1 MSAIAEFYASMS
13 FKVDSSGLTAFR
25 NEMQVVQKEMA
36 NTLAILHATSK
47 ALKNTLKDFGT
58 LQHKFDAKSM
68 QSWRKSIAA
77 AARAYIKVVEASN
90 GVLHQVAQEASKSQI
105 KLSNFE
111 KRLNSNIVALNSYA
125 HALMPVVLLLER
137 LRGAAG
143 SPLPR
148 VGGGFRGGANGA
160 GGAGQGGHGGAG
172 RPPSGAGAGLL
183 ETAGIMAFLKP
194 MLPMGMGL
202 GGMLGGG
209 YAFRELIGAGREMF
223 AMELKMKAVSKS
235 SEAFAN
241 NMKYVRELSQQ
252 LGLDLVGAGN
262 AYAQIVVT
270 AQEKMNPEQM
280 QKMFTGFN
288 KYYATVHMTAED
300 QRLANLAIQ
309 QMFGKDKIQA
319 QEARLQMGQRVTPFI
334 KLLTE
339 AAKEKMGA
347 KFTTFD
353 DVMKKGL
360 LDPAELLPIVADKL
374 TEIAN
379 TGGALTD
386 ALKNSQ
392 VAQIRFNNSLK
403 EFSYIVMKG
412 GLDHALAVMFSLGSE
427 IIPAIATGF
436 KSLIHLVK
444 SLGTFL
450 KAAFDVVQE
459 HPFISGGIAIFL
471 GMALAINAMN
481 KNMFLFLN
489 RLADVLLAVK
499 SLNVAL
505 LVSAAR
511 TAAMVAG
518 LTAVVYLFSELEGY
532 FNGEENN
539 VLMVWYH
546 GVQLLIS
553 EFDLMFAKIK
563 LGWAEVRN
571 GINPFADYNAQGMDT
586 GNRSINIPVIS
597 PLIDSM
603 IKNMINPASDF
614 IRDGVG
620 LKPQSQNHWWS
631 SPSNM
636 NNPQGSIINN
646 INIDISKA
654 PINVQRAIENG
665 DMSAMG
671 NYLAQEI
678 QSSYGG
684 VGSYAS

>member
-13 FKVDSSGLTAFR
+13 FKVDSTGLDKFR
-25 NEMQVVQKEMA
+25 QEM
-36 NTLAILHATSK
+36 TLVKTQMGGTLELISKTATS
-47 ALKNTLKDFGT
+47 LKGLMKSFEKVQGS
-58 LQHKFDAKSM
+58 FDARAM
-68 QSWRKSIAA
+68 ISWRKSIAA

-90 GVLHQVAQEASKSQI
+90 GVLHQVSQEASKSQI

-111 KRLNSNIVALNSYA
+111 KRLNSNITALHNYA
-125 HALMPVVLLLER
+125 AALSPVVLLLER

-160 GGAGQGGHGGAG
+160 GNGNGGHGGAG

-339 AAKEKMGA
+339 AAKEQMGS

-360 LDPAELLPIVADKL
+360 LDPSKLLPIVADKL

-379 TGGALTD
+379 TGGALAE
-386 ALKNSQ
+386 ALENSQ
-392 VAQIRFNNSLK
+392 VAQARFNNSLK

-412 GLDHALAVMFSLGSE
+412 GLDHALAVMFAYGSEAVPMAAKAIKGLLHSIKNLYLFLTEAVLTFNTLFATTIAAAVIGMTFLFTSTWVAFGNAALYAHAAWTRLSVLMLRVAAIIRPIALMLTALESVSILVDSLSGEDISNSWIISLIAWVDLLFAKMENGIASINLQFAEWADKYWFMPSFQEHGRYDENGNRTPENTATELRKLYDPSKGSIMPKPVDNKSSYLNYNKETPSIAVHITLPQLSPAEANMLGSGDVKGFSISLGNS
-427 IIPAIATGF
+427 
-436 KSLIHLVK
+436 VY
-444 SLGTFL
+444 
-450 KAAFDVVQE
+450 KALSDY
-459 HPFISGGIAIFL
+459 
-471 GMALAINAMN
+471 
-481 KNMFLFLN
+481 
-489 RLADVLLAVK
+489 
-499 SLNVAL
+499 
-505 LVSAAR
+505 
-511 TAAMVAG
+511 TAY
-518 LTAVVYLFSELEGY
+518 TS
-532 FNGEENN
+532 
-539 VLMVWYH
+539 
-546 GVQLLIS
+546 
-553 EFDLMFAKIK
+553 
-563 LGWAEVRN
+563 
-571 GINPFADYNAQGMDT
+571 
-586 GNRSINIPVIS
+586 
-597 PLIDSM
+597 
-603 IKNMINPASDF
+603 
-614 IRDGVG
+614 
-620 LKPQSQNHWWS
+620 
-631 SPSNM
+631 
-636 NNPQGSIINN
+636 
-646 INIDISKA
+646 
-654 PINVQRAIENG
+654 
-665 DMSAMG
+665 
-671 NYLAQEI
+671 
-678 QSSYGG
+678 
-684 VGSYAS
+684 

>member
-1 MSAIAEFYASMS
+1 MSAIATFYTEAQ
-13 FKVDSSGLTAFR
+13 FRVDFSGLTKFR
-25 NEMQVVQKEMA
+25 QEM
-36 NTLAILHATSK
+36 TLVKTQMGGTLELISKTATS
-47 ALKNTLKDFGT
+47 LKGLMKSFEKVQGS
-58 LQHKFDAKSM
+58 FDARAM
-68 QSWRKSIAA
+68 ISWRKSIAA
-77 AARAYIKVVEASN
+77 AARAYVKVMEASN

-125 HALMPVVLLLER
+125 QALMPVVLLLER

-172 RPPSGAGAGLL
+172 RPPSGAGTGLL

-288 KYYATVHMTAED
+288 KYYATVHMTTED

-339 AAKEKMGA
+339 AAKEKLGD

-353 DVMKKGL
+353 DVMKRGL
-360 LDPAELLPIVADKL
+360 LDPATLLPVVADKL
-374 TEIAN
+374 TIIAN
-379 TGGALTD
+379 TGGSLAEALQ
-386 ALKNSQ
+386 NSQ
-392 VAQIRFNNSLK
+392 VAQARFNNSLK

-412 GLDHALAVMFSLGSE
+412 GLDHALAVMFAYGSE
-427 IIPAIATGF
+427 AVPMAAKAMKGLLHSIKNTFNFLSVAITDT
-436 KSLIHLVK
+436 K
-444 SLGTFL
+444 
-450 KAAFDVVQE
+450 
-459 HPFISGGIAIFL
+459 
-471 GMALAINAMN
+471 
-481 KNMFLFLN
+481 
-489 RLADVLLAVK
+489 VLLAG
-499 SLNVAL
+499 LVAYFL
-505 LVSAAR
+505 GLTVAAMASILGS
-511 TAAMVAG
+511 TAAMAAFTAGIGIATRATLVLLSTLKSVAIFVKPIALA
-518 LTAVVYLFSELEGY
+518 LTAIESLSILVDTLEGKDIS
-532 FNGEENN
+532 NSWIIG
-539 VLMVWYH
+539 
-546 GVQLLIS
+546 LIS
-553 EFDLMFAKIK
+553 WVDLLFNKISYYVSK
-563 LGWAEVRN
+563 ISLEMTMYRN
-571 GINPFADYNAQGMDT
+571 GTWWLPDDT
-586 GNRSINIPVIS
+586 AVSG
-597 PLIDSM
+597 
-603 IKNMINPASDF
+603 
-614 IRDGVG
+614 
-620 LKPQSQNHWWS
+620 
-631 SPSNM
+631 
-636 NNPQGSIINN
+636 
-646 INIDISKA
+646 
-654 PINVQRAIENG
+654 ENG
-665 DMSAMG
+665 DGTSKQEYIKKQNKWLYDPSKGSIMPKPVDNRT
-671 NYLAQEI
+671 NYLNYNTDTPNIAVNITLPQMTAE
-678 QSSYGG
+678 QANML
-684 VGSYAS
+684 GSGDVKGFSISMGDAAYRALRDYNPYIG

>member
-1 MSAIAEFYASMS
+1 MSAIATFFAEMQFR
-13 FKVDSSGLTAFR
+13 VDSSGLTAFR
-25 NEMQVVQKEMA
+25 NEMEVVKKEMGQ
-36 NTLAILHATSK
+36 TLAILHATSK

-77 AARAYIKVVEASN
+77 AARAYVKVMESSN

-148 VGGGFRGGANGA
+148 VGGGFRGGGSGA
-160 GGAGQGGHGGAG
+160 GGAGNGGHGGAG
-172 RPPSGAGAGLL
+172 RPPSGAGGGLL

-241 NMKYVRELSQQ
+241 NMKFVRELSQQ

-270 AQEKMNPEQM
+270 AQEKMNPESM

-288 KYYATVHMTAED
+288 KYYATVHMTSED

-339 AAKEKMGA
+339 AAKEKLGD

-353 DVMKKGL
+353 DVMKRGL
-360 LDPAELLPIVADKL
+360 LDPATLLPVVADKL
-374 TEIAN
+374 TVIAN
-379 TGGALTD
+379 TGGALAE
-386 ALKNSQ
+386 ALENSQ
-392 VAQIRFNNSLK
+392 VAQLRFNNSLK
-403 EFSYIVMKG
+403 EFSYIVLKG
-412 GLDHALAVMFSLGSE
+412 GLDHALAVMFAYGSE
-427 IIPAIATGF
+427 AVPMAAKAIKGLFHT
-436 KSLIHLVK
+436 VK
-444 SLGTFL
+444 NLFTFL
-450 KAAFDVVQE
+450 TEGLLTLKTLFAVTISAAV
-459 HPFISGGIAIFL
+459 I
-471 GMALAINAMN
+471 GMT
-481 KNMFLFLN
+481 FLFTSTFTQFAAAATFAEAAWL
-489 RLADVLLAVK
+489 RLSLTMTRVSAILTGTLAPLALFIAGAMAVSEFLDVLSGKDIQDSWLTSIVYTIGLLLSDIKVWMVDFELWLIPILAK
-499 SLNVAL
+499 LHL
-505 LVSAAR
+505 LPKNIGYDAYGEDKQNSVNAATETLLGARKGDSSQIAANIKAFGEKYGKPQVSGAQVSQPITVNITLPV
-511 TAAMVAG
+511 TAAESA
-518 LTAVVYLFSELEGY
+518 
-532 FNGEENN
+532 
-539 VLMVWYH
+539 
-546 GVQLLIS
+546 
-553 EFDLMFAKIK
+553 
-563 LGWAEVRN
+563 
-571 GINPFADYNAQGMDT
+571 
-586 GNRSINIPVIS
+586 
-597 PLIDSM
+597 M
-603 IKNMINPASDF
+603 I
-614 IRDGVG
+614 R
-620 LKPQSQNHWWS
+620 
-631 SPSNM
+631 
-636 NNPQGSIINN
+636 
-646 INIDISKA
+646 
-654 PINVQRAIENG
+654 NG
-665 DMSAMG
+665 DMSG
-671 NYLAQEI
+671 LGTSIGKSVSSEI
-678 QSSYGG
+678 SSYTPS
-684 VGSYAS
+684 VH

>member
-1 MSAIAEFYASMS
+1 MSAIAEFYASMQ
-13 FKVDSSGLTAFR
+13 FRVDSSGLTAFR
-25 NEMQVVQKEMA
+25 AEMELTKKEMGG
-36 NTLAILHATSK
+36 TLALVAATAK
-47 ALKNTLKDFGT
+47 ALKSMLDSFGKM
-58 LQHKFDAKSM
+58 QHTFDAKSM

-77 AARAYIKVVEASN
+77 AARAYVKVMEASN

-125 HALMPVVLLLER
+125 QALMPVVLLLER

-160 GGAGQGGHGGAG
+160 GGAGNGGHGGAG
-172 RPPSGAGAGLL
+172 RPPSGAGTGLL

-300 QRLANLAIQ
+300 QRLANLSIQ

-339 AAKEKMGA
+339 AAKEQMGS

-360 LDPAELLPIVADKL
+360 LDPSKLLPIVADKL

-379 TGGALTD
+379 TGGALEE
-386 ALKNSQ
+386 ALQNSQ
-392 VAQIRFNNSLK
+392 VAQVRFNNSLK

-412 GLDHALAVMFSLGSE
+412 GLDHALAVMFAYGSE
-427 IIPAIATGF
+427 AVPMAAKAIKGLLHSVKNLYLFLTEAVLTFNTLFATTIAAAVIGM
-436 KSLIHLVK
+436 
-444 SLGTFL
+444 TFL
-450 KAAFDVVQE
+450 FTSTWVAFGNAALYAHAAWTRLSVLMLRVAAIIR
-459 HPFISGGIAIFL
+459 PIAL
-471 GMALAINAMN
+471 M
-481 KNMFLFLN
+481 
-489 RLADVLLAVK
+489 
-499 SLNVAL
+499 
-505 LVSAAR
+505 
-511 TAAMVAG
+511 
-518 LTAVVYLFSELEGY
+518 LTALESVSILVDSLSGEDISNSWIIELIAW
-532 FNGEENN
+532 
-539 VLMVWYH
+539 V
-546 GVQLLIS
+546 
-553 EFDLMFAKIK
+553 DLMFAKISYHM
-563 LGWAEVRN
+563 AEMSLKTTLWRN
-571 GINPFADYNAQGMDT
+571 ETWGVPDDRTVT
-586 GNRSINIPVIS
+586 G
-597 PLIDSM
+597 
-603 IKNMINPASDF
+603 
-614 IRDGVG
+614 
-620 LKPQSQNHWWS
+620 
-631 SPSNM
+631 
-636 NNPQGSIINN
+636 
-646 INIDISKA
+646 
-654 PINVQRAIENG
+654 ENG
-665 DMSAMG
+665 DRTSTPAYQAKKLRELVPNPEALKDKFKG
-671 NYLAQEI
+671 GVDNK
-678 QSSYGG
+678 SSYLNYNRDAPSIAVHITLPQLSPAEVNMISGG
-684 VGSYAS
+684 DVKGFAASLGNSVYKALSDYTAYTS

>member
-1 MSAIAEFYASMS
+1 MSAIAEFYASMQ
-13 FKVDSSGLTAFR
+13 FRVDSSGLTAFR
-25 NEMQVVQKEMA
+25 TEMELVKKEMA
-36 NTLAILHATSK
+36 LTLAIISKTATS
-47 ALKNTLKDFGT
+47 LKTMLKSFENMQG
-58 LQHKFDAKSM
+58 KFDAKSM
-68 QSWRKSIAA
+68 ASWRKSIAA
-77 AARAYIKVVEASN
+77 AARAYVKVMEASN

-125 HALMPVVLLLER
+125 TALMPVVLLLER

-172 RPPSGAGAGLL
+172 RPPSGAGGGLL

-288 KYYATVHMTAED
+288 KYYATVHMTTED

-374 TEIAN
+374 TVIAN
-379 TGGALTD
+379 TGGALAE
-386 ALKNSQ
+386 ALENSQ
-392 VAQIRFNNSLK
+392 VAQVRFNNSLK
-403 EFSYIVMKG
+403 EFSYIIMKG
-412 GLDHALAVMFSLGSE
+412 GLDHALAVMFAYGSE
-427 IIPAIATGF
+427 AVPMAAKAIKG
-436 KSLIHLVK
+436 LIHTVK
-444 SLGTFL
+444 NLFDFFTEGLLTLKTLFAVTISAAIIGITFL
-450 KAAFDVVQE
+450 FTSTFTQFAAAATFAEAAWLRLSLTMTRVGAILTGTLAPLALFIAGAMAVSEFLDVL
-459 HPFISGGIAIFL
+459 SGKDIQDSWLTSIVYTIGLLLSDIKVWMVDFELWLIPI
-471 GMALAINAMN
+471 LAKLHLLP
-481 KNMFLFLN
+481 KNMGYDTYSEGKQN
-489 RLADVLLAVK
+489 AVNAATETLLGARRSDSSQIAANIK
-499 SLNVAL
+499 AFGEKYGTPQISSTQ
-505 LVSAAR
+505 VSQPITVNITLPVTSAES
-511 TAAMVAG
+511 AM
-518 LTAVVYLFSELEGY
+518 
-532 FNGEENN
+532 
-539 VLMVWYH
+539 
-546 GVQLLIS
+546 
-553 EFDLMFAKIK
+553 
-563 LGWAEVRN
+563 
-571 GINPFADYNAQGMDT
+571 
-586 GNRSINIPVIS
+586 
-597 PLIDSM
+597 
-603 IKNMINPASDF
+603 
-614 IRDGVG
+614 IR
-620 LKPQSQNHWWS
+620 
-631 SPSNM
+631 
-636 NNPQGSIINN
+636 
-646 INIDISKA
+646 A
-654 PINVQRAIENG
+654 G
-665 DMSAMG
+665 DMSG
-671 NYLAQEI
+671 LGT
-678 QSSYGG
+678 S
-684 VGSYAS
+684 VGKTVSDELSKFTPNTH

>member
-1 MSAIAEFYASMS
+1 MSAIASFYAQMS
-13 FKVDSSGLTAFR
+13 FNVDSTGLVAFR
-25 NEMQVVQKEMA
+25 KEMELVKKEMGG
-36 NTLAILHATSK
+36 TLALVAATAK
-47 ALKNTLKDFGT
+47 ALKSMLSSFGKMQNT
-58 LQHKFDAKSM
+58 FDAKSM

-77 AARAYIKVVEASN
+77 AARAYVKVMEASN

-125 HALMPVVLLLER
+125 HALLPVVLLLER

-148 VGGGFRGGANGA
+148 VGGGFRGGANGGSGA
-160 GGAGQGGHGGAG
+160 GGTGGGAG
-172 RPPSGAGAGLL
+172 RPPSGAGTGLL

-209 YAFRELIGAGREMF
+209 YAFRELIGAGREMM

-241 NMKYVRELSQQ
+241 NMKFVRELSQQ

-339 AAKEKMGA
+339 AAKEKLGD

-353 DVMKKGL
+353 DVMKRGL
-360 LDPAELLPIVADKL
+360 LDPATLLPVVADKL
-374 TEIAN
+374 TVIAN
-379 TGGALTD
+379 TGGALAE
-386 ALKNSQ
+386 ALENSQ

-412 GLDHALAVMFSLGSE
+412 GLDHALAVMFSYGSE
-427 IIPAIATGF
+427 AVPMAAKAIKG
-436 KSLIHLVK
+436 LIHTVK
-444 SLGTFL
+444 NLFDFLTEGLLTLKTLFAVTISAAVIGMTFL
-450 KAAFDVVQE
+450 FTSTFTQFAAAATLAEAAWLRLSLTMTRVSAILTGTLA
-459 HPFISGGIAIFL
+459 PLALFIAGAMAVSEFL
-471 GMALAINAMN
+471 
-481 KNMFLFLN
+481 
-489 RLADVLLAVK
+489 DVLSGKDIQDSWLTSIVYTIGLLLSDIKVWMVDFELWLIPILAK
-499 SLNVAL
+499 LHL
-505 LVSAAR
+505 LPKNIGYDAYGEDKQNSVNAATETLLGAR
-511 TAAMVAG
+511 KGDSSQIAANIKA
-518 LTAVVYLFSELEGY
+518 F
-532 FNGEENN
+532 GEK
-539 VLMVWYH
+539 Y
-546 GVQLLIS
+546 
-553 EFDLMFAKIK
+553 K
-563 LGWAEVRN
+563 
-571 GINPFADYNAQGMDT
+571 T
-586 GNRSINIPVIS
+586 
-597 PLIDSM
+597 
-603 IKNMINPASDF
+603 
-614 IRDGVG
+614 
-620 LKPQSQNHWWS
+620 
-631 SPSNM
+631 
-636 NNPQGSIINN
+636 
-646 INIDISKA
+646 
-654 PINVQRAIENG
+654 PINTAPPQVMQPITVQVTMPPMTPQQAAILQTG
-665 DMSAMG
+665 DMSAFGEAMG
-671 NYLAQEI
+671 QA
-678 QSSYGG
+678 
-684 VGSYAS
+684 ASKEFRFYNPSTY

>member
-1 MSAIAEFYASMS
+1 MSALASFYAEIG
-13 FKVDSSGLTAFR
+13 FRVDSSGLAKFR
-25 NEMQVVQKEMA
+25 NEL
-36 NTLAILHATSK
+36 TLIKTQMGGTLEVISKTATS
-47 ALKNTLKDFGT
+47 LKGLMKSFEKVQGS
-58 LQHKFDAKSM
+58 FDARAM
-68 QSWRKSIAA
+68 ISWRKSIAA

-125 HALMPVVLLLER
+125 QALMPVVLLLER

-148 VGGGFRGGANGA
+148 VGGGFRGGGNG
-160 GGAGQGGHGGAG
+160 GSGAGQGGHGGAG
-172 RPPSGAGAGLL
+172 RPPSGAGTGLL

-194 MLPMGMGL
+194 MLPMGMGI

-379 TGGALTD
+379 TGGALAE
-386 ALKNSQ
+386 ALENSQ
-392 VAQIRFNNSLK
+392 VAQVRFNNSLK

-412 GLDHALAVMFSLGSE
+412 GLDHALAVMFAYGSE
-427 IIPAIATGF
+427 AVPMAAKAIKG
-436 KSLIHLVK
+436 LIHTVK
-444 SLGTFL
+444 NLFDFFTEGLLTLKTLFATTISAIIIGITFL
-450 KAAFDVVQE
+450 FTSTFTQFAAAATFAEAAWLRLSLTMTRVGAILTGTLAPLALFIAGAMAVSEFLDVLSGKDIQDSWLTSIVYTIGLLLSDIKVWMVDFELWLIPILAKLHLLPKNMGYETYSEGKQNAVNAATETLLGARKSDSSQVKANIEAFSEKYKTPVGIAPSQVVQ
-459 HPFISGGIAIFL
+459 PITVQVNLPQMTPQQAAIL
-471 GMALAINAMN
+471 Q
-481 KNMFLFLN
+481 
-489 RLADVLLAVK
+489 
-499 SLNVAL
+499 
-505 LVSAAR
+505 
-511 TAAMVAG
+511 T
-518 LTAVVYLFSELEGY
+518 
-532 FNGEENN
+532 
-539 VLMVWYH
+539 
-546 GVQLLIS
+546 
-553 EFDLMFAKIK
+553 
-563 LGWAEVRN
+563 
-571 GINPFADYNAQGMDT
+571 
-586 GNRSINIPVIS
+586 
-597 PLIDSM
+597 
-603 IKNMINPASDF
+603 
-614 IRDGVG
+614 
-620 LKPQSQNHWWS
+620 
-631 SPSNM
+631 
-636 NNPQGSIINN
+636 
-646 INIDISKA
+646 
-654 PINVQRAIENG
+654 G
-665 DMSAMG
+665 DMSLFGEAMG
-671 NYLAQEI
+671 QA
-678 QSSYGG
+678 
-684 VGSYAS
+684 ASKEFRFYNPSTY

>member
-1 MSAIAEFYASMS
+1 MSAIASFYAQMS
-13 FKVDSSGLTAFR
+13 FQVDSSGLVAFR
-25 NEMQVVQKEMA
+25 KEMELTKKEMGG
-36 NTLAILHATSK
+36 TLALVAATAK
-47 ALKNTLKDFGT
+47 ALKSMLSSFGKMQNT
-58 LQHKFDAKSM
+58 FDAKSM

-77 AARAYIKVVEASN
+77 AARAYVKVMEASN

-125 HALMPVVLLLER
+125 HALLPVVLLLER

-148 VGGGFRGGANGA
+148 VGGGFRGGGNGA
-160 GGAGQGGHGGAG
+160 GNGNGGHGGAG

-288 KYYATVHMTAED
+288 KYYATVHMTTED

-353 DVMKKGL
+353 DVMKRGL

-374 TEIAN
+374 TIIAN
-379 TGGALTD
+379 TGGALAE
-386 ALKNSQ
+386 ALENSQ
-392 VAQIRFNNSLK
+392 VAQVRFNNSLK

-412 GLDHALAVMFSLGSE
+412 GLDHALAVMFAYGSE
-427 IIPAIATGF
+427 AVPMVAKAFKGLMHTVKNLFDFLTEGLLTLKTLFATTIAAAVVGM
-436 KSLIHLVK
+436 
-444 SLGTFL
+444 TFL
-450 KAAFDVVQE
+450 FTSTFTQFAAAATFAEAAWLRLSLTMTRVGAILTGTLA
-459 HPFISGGIAIFL
+459 PLALFIAGAMAVSDMVDLLQGGNPEDSWLVTLVAIVDFVLSSISLKIAEL
-471 GMALAINAMN
+471 SLALTQALAM
-481 KNMFLFLN
+481 LH
-489 RLADVLLAVK
+489 LL
-499 SLNVAL
+499 
-505 LVSAAR
+505 
-511 TAAMVAG
+511 
-518 LTAVVYLFSELEGY
+518 
-532 FNGEENN
+532 
-539 VLMVWYH
+539 
-546 GVQLLIS
+546 
-553 EFDLMFAKIK
+553 
-563 LGWAEVRN
+563 
-571 GINPFADYNAQGMDT
+571 
-586 GNRSINIPVIS
+586 
-597 PLIDSM
+597 
-603 IKNMINPASDF
+603 
-614 IRDGVG
+614 
-620 LKPQSQNHWWS
+620 
-631 SPSNM
+631 PSNM
-636 NNPQGSIINN
+636 DYDDKGNATPNGGVFKEYPTLELGKPTGS
-646 INIDISKA
+646 
-654 PINVQRAIENG
+654 RAIEAMSKVGNYLWDKAYYGGQSQQQAPVQQVSVQVNLPQMTPQQAAILQTG
-665 DMSAMG
+665 DMSLFGEAMG
-671 NYLAQEI
+671 QA
-678 QSSYGG
+678 
-684 VGSYAS
+684 ASKEFRFYNPSTH

>member
-1 MSAIAEFYASMS
+1 MSAIAEFYASMQ
-13 FKVDSSGLTAFR
+13 FRVDSSGLTAFR
-25 NEMQVVQKEMA
+25 TEMELVKKEMA
-36 NTLAILHATSK
+36 LTLAIISKTATS
-47 ALKNTLKDFGT
+47 LKTMLKSFENMQG
-58 LQHKFDAKSM
+58 KFDAKSM
-68 QSWRKSIAA
+68 ASWRKSIAA
-77 AARAYIKVVEASN
+77 AARAYVKVMEASN

-125 HALMPVVLLLER
+125 TALMPVVLLLER

-160 GGAGQGGHGGAG
+160 GGAGNGGHGGAG
-172 RPPSGAGAGLL
+172 RPPSGAGGGLL

-288 KYYATVHMTAED
+288 KYYATVHMTTED
-300 QRLANLAIQ
+300 QRLANLSIQ

-339 AAKEKMGA
+339 AAKEKLGA

-353 DVMKKGL
+353 DVMKRGL

-379 TGGALTD
+379 TGGALAE
-386 ALKNSQ
+386 ALENSQ
-392 VAQIRFNNSLK
+392 VAQVRFNNSLK

-412 GLDHALAVMFSLGSE
+412 GLDHALAVMFAYGSE
-427 IIPAIATGF
+427 AVPMAAKAIKGLLHSIKNLYLFLTEAVLTFNTLFATTIAAAVIGMTFLFTSTWVAFGNAALYAHAAWTRLSVLMLRVAAIIRPIALMLTALESVSILVDSLSGEDISNSWII
-436 KSLIHLVK
+436 SLIAWVDLLFAK
-444 SLGTFL
+444 MENGIASINLQFAEWAD
-450 KAAFDVVQE
+450 KYWFMPSFQE
-459 HPFISGGIAIFL
+459 HGRYDENGNRTPENTATELRKLYDPSKGSIMPKPVDNKSSYLNYNKETPSIAVHITLPQLSPAEVNMISGGDVKGFAASL
-471 GMALAINAMN
+471 GNSVYKALS
-481 KNMFLFLN
+481 
-489 RLADVLLAVK
+489 DY
-499 SLNVAL
+499 
-505 LVSAAR
+505 
-511 TAAMVAG
+511 TAY
-518 LTAVVYLFSELEGY
+518 TS
-532 FNGEENN
+532 
-539 VLMVWYH
+539 
-546 GVQLLIS
+546 
-553 EFDLMFAKIK
+553 
-563 LGWAEVRN
+563 
-571 GINPFADYNAQGMDT
+571 
-586 GNRSINIPVIS
+586 
-597 PLIDSM
+597 
-603 IKNMINPASDF
+603 
-614 IRDGVG
+614 
-620 LKPQSQNHWWS
+620 
-631 SPSNM
+631 
-636 NNPQGSIINN
+636 
-646 INIDISKA
+646 
-654 PINVQRAIENG
+654 
-665 DMSAMG
+665 
-671 NYLAQEI
+671 
-678 QSSYGG
+678 
-684 VGSYAS
+684 

>member
-1 MSAIAEFYASMS
+1 MSAIATFFADMQ
-13 FKVDSSGLTAFR
+13 FRVDSSGLVAFR
-25 NEMQVVQKEMA
+25 KEMELVKKEMGG
-36 NTLAILHATSK
+36 TLALVAATAK
-47 ALKNTLKDFGT
+47 ALKSMLDSFGKM
-58 LQHKFDAKSM
+58 QHSFDAKSM

-77 AARAYIKVVEASN
+77 AARAYVKVMNASN

-125 HALMPVVLLLER
+125 HALLPVVLLLER

-148 VGGGFRGGANGA
+148 VGGGFRGGANGGSGA
-160 GGAGQGGHGGAG
+160 GGGAPH
-172 RPPSGAGAGLL
+172 PPSGAGTGLL

-194 MLPMGMGL
+194 MLPTGMGL

-288 KYYATVHMTAED
+288 KYYATVHMTTED

-339 AAKEKMGA
+339 AAKEKLGA

-353 DVMKKGL
+353 DVMKRGL

-379 TGGALTD
+379 TGGALAE
-386 ALKNSQ
+386 ALENSQ
-392 VAQIRFNNSLK
+392 VAQVRFNNSLK

-412 GLDHALAVMFSLGSE
+412 GLDHALAVMFAYGSE
-427 IIPAIATGF
+427 AVPMAAKAIKG
-436 KSLIHLVK
+436 LIHTVK
-444 SLGTFL
+444 NLFDFLTEGLLTLKTLFAVTISAAVIGMTFL
-450 KAAFDVVQE
+450 FTSTFTQFAAAATFAEAAWLRLSLTMMRVGAILTGTLAPLALFIAGAASLSEFLDILSGKDVDDSWLLTIDLAFALIISNMRVWMSDFEVWLAKIADTKFNWLPDWMHSDRSRRAGDDSQTNKVTESLLGARRSDSSQIAANIKAFGEKYGTPQ
-459 HPFISGGIAIFL
+459 ISGAQ
-471 GMALAINAMN
+471 
-481 KNMFLFLN
+481 
-489 RLADVLLAVK
+489 
-499 SLNVAL
+499 
-505 LVSAAR
+505 VSQPITVNITLPV
-511 TAAMVAG
+511 TAAESA
-518 LTAVVYLFSELEGY
+518 
-532 FNGEENN
+532 
-539 VLMVWYH
+539 
-546 GVQLLIS
+546 
-553 EFDLMFAKIK
+553 
-563 LGWAEVRN
+563 
-571 GINPFADYNAQGMDT
+571 
-586 GNRSINIPVIS
+586 
-597 PLIDSM
+597 M
-603 IKNMINPASDF
+603 I
-614 IRDGVG
+614 R
-620 LKPQSQNHWWS
+620 
-631 SPSNM
+631 
-636 NNPQGSIINN
+636 
-646 INIDISKA
+646 
-654 PINVQRAIENG
+654 NG
-665 DMSAMG
+665 DMSG
-671 NYLAQEI
+671 LGTSIGKSVSSEI
-678 QSSYGG
+678 SSYTPY
-684 VGSYAS
+684 VN

>member
-1 MSAIAEFYASMS
+1 MSAIASFYAEMGFHVNST
-13 FKVDSSGLTAFR
+13 GLTAFR
-25 NEMQVVQKEMA
+25 GEMELVKKEMA
-36 NTLAILHATSK
+36 LTLAIISKTATS
-47 ALKNTLKDFGT
+47 LKTMLKSFESMQG
-58 LQHKFDAKSM
+58 KFDAKSM

-77 AARAYIKVVEASN
+77 AARAYVKVMNASN

-125 HALMPVVLLLER
+125 HALLPVVLLLER

-148 VGGGFRGGANGA
+148 VGGGLRGGNGA

-172 RPPSGAGAGLL
+172 RPPSGAGGGLL

-252 LGLDLVGAGN
+252 LGLDLVSAGN

-379 TGGALTD
+379 TGGALAD

-412 GLDHALAVMFSLGSE
+412 GLDHALAVMFAYGSE
-427 IIPAIATGF
+427 AVPMAAKAIKGLMHSIKNVHEFMNVVFTDINTWISIVLVGSLTALAYAFTAAGGSAVVAATLAQIAFYNLRAAIVAVGSSIAATLAPLALFVAGYLAIADMVDLIKGENAEESWLVALVSTVDLLLSNVSVWMLDFELWLLQIRAKLNLLPKNMMGDTFTDEGVNRANNATRRLLDADGGKPKVDAGNWF
-436 KSLIHLVK
+436 KPQATPSAGASVDQSSTTINITLPQLSPAEVNM
-444 SLGTFL
+444 
-450 KAAFDVVQE
+450 
-459 HPFISGGIAIFL
+459 ISGGDVKGFAASL
-471 GMALAINAMN
+471 GNSVYKALS
-481 KNMFLFLN
+481 
-489 RLADVLLAVK
+489 DY
-499 SLNVAL
+499 
-505 LVSAAR
+505 
-511 TAAMVAG
+511 TAY
-518 LTAVVYLFSELEGY
+518 TS
-532 FNGEENN
+532 
-539 VLMVWYH
+539 
-546 GVQLLIS
+546 
-553 EFDLMFAKIK
+553 
-563 LGWAEVRN
+563 
-571 GINPFADYNAQGMDT
+571 
-586 GNRSINIPVIS
+586 
-597 PLIDSM
+597 
-603 IKNMINPASDF
+603 
-614 IRDGVG
+614 
-620 LKPQSQNHWWS
+620 
-631 SPSNM
+631 
-636 NNPQGSIINN
+636 
-646 INIDISKA
+646 
-654 PINVQRAIENG
+654 
-665 DMSAMG
+665 
-671 NYLAQEI
+671 
-678 QSSYGG
+678 
-684 VGSYAS
+684 

>member
-1 MSAIAEFYASMS
+1 MSAIASFYAEMGFHVNST
-13 FKVDSSGLTAFR
+13 GLVKFR
-25 NEMQVVQKEMA
+25 EEMTLVKKEMA
-36 NTLAILHATSK
+36 LTLAIISKTATS
-47 ALKNTLKDFGT
+47 LKTMLKSFESMQG
-58 LQHKFDAKSM
+58 KFDAKSM
-68 QSWRKSIAA
+68 ASWRKSIAA
-77 AARAYIKVVEASN
+77 AARAYVKVMNASN

-148 VGGGFRGGANGA
+148 VGGGFRGGGNGGSGA
-160 GGAGQGGHGGAG
+160 GGGAPH
-172 RPPSGAGAGLL
+172 PPSGAGGGLL

-270 AQEKMNPEQM
+270 AQEKMSPEQM
-280 QKMFTGFN
+280 QRMFAGFN
-288 KYYATVHMTAED
+288 KYYATVHMTTED

-339 AAKEKMGA
+339 AAKEKMGD

-353 DVMKKGL
+353 DVMKRGL

-379 TGGALTD
+379 TGGALAE
-386 ALKNSQ
+386 ALENSQ
-392 VAQIRFNNSLK
+392 VAQVRFNNSLK
-403 EFSYIVMKG
+403 EFSYVVMKG

-427 IIPAIATGF
+427 AVPMAAKAFKGMMHVVKNVFSFLSVAATDFNTVVVALEMAVASLGVAMIVALTGGVAGFTFLWKAAGIATTVIGG
-436 KSLIHLVK
+436 LVAV
-444 SLGTFL
+444 LR
-450 KAAFDVVQE
+450 
-459 HPFISGGIAIFL
+459 GIATVVAPI
-471 GMALAINAMN
+471 ALI
-481 KNMFLFLN
+481 
-489 RLADVLLAVK
+489 VV
-499 SLNVAL
+499 
-505 LVSAAR
+505 
-511 TAAMVAG
+511 G
-518 LTAVVYLFSELEGY
+518 LTAISDMVDLLQGGSAEESWLVALWSTILLALSNVSVWMSDFEVWILQIRAKLNLLPKNMMGDTFTDDSVDRANRATRRLLDADGGKPKVDAGNWFKPQASPSAGVPVDQSSTTINITLPQMTPEQIVMLGSGDVKGFSASMGDAAYRAL
-532 FNGEENN
+532 
-539 VLMVWYH
+539 
-546 GVQLLIS
+546 
-553 EFDLMFAKIK
+553 K
-563 LGWAEVRN
+563 
-571 GINPFADYNAQGMDT
+571 DYNPYIG
-586 GNRSINIPVIS
+586 
-597 PLIDSM
+597 
-603 IKNMINPASDF
+603 
-614 IRDGVG
+614 
-620 LKPQSQNHWWS
+620 
-631 SPSNM
+631 
-636 NNPQGSIINN
+636 
-646 INIDISKA
+646 
-654 PINVQRAIENG
+654 
-665 DMSAMG
+665 
-671 NYLAQEI
+671 
-678 QSSYGG
+678 
-684 VGSYAS
+684 